1 MIPLTGKRPR
11 AISLKI
17 SGMHCQNCALT
28 IERELRSLDG
38 VLEANVSFASSKAL
52 VIVEPGRLSVDE
64 LEEAFRRVGY
74 GVEREKIK
82 LRLREAVDPTLA
94 ARLEGELAE
103 LEGVRRAS
111 VDAATGA
118 VTVEYLPGLASER
131 DIVRVITDL
140 GLRVVEEVAEPTEG
154 PERGLRATALLGLAL
169 AAPIMLYNNHLI
181 SRMLPL
187 GGTAQAAYLLFAL
200 ATVVQLGIGRRFYQG
215 AIRAARVGTANMDT
229 LVSLG
234 TTSAYLL
241 SVWHT
246 FPVPDWRYIYYDSS
260 AAVIALVLLGK
271 YLEER
276 MRGRTSAAI
285 RKILEAQ
292 PKTAKVIRD
301 GEVIELPTAAVRTGD
316 IVIVAPGER
325 VPVDGVV
332 VEGSSWVDESLLTG
346 ESTPVSKGPGDDV
359 VGGSI
364 VLESPLKVKASR
376 VGEEAFVGRVAA
388 LVEEALER
396 KPAIQRTVDRIA
408 GLFAYAVMGVAAV
421 TLAGWLALGAEL
433 GRAVINAVS
442 VLVVACPCALGLAT
456 PTAVAVGIGRAA
468 SLGVLFRR
476 AEAVEAASK
485 VSCVVLDKTGT
496 LTEGRPRV
504 VEAWTAP
511 GWSEGEVLALAAT
524 AEYLSPHPLAE
535 AIVRRAVEL
544 GLEVGEPDEL
554 TVVPGAGVR
563 ATVRGRRVVVGSV
576 RMVGGEVE
584 LDEAVKAA
592 VNAMQSRG
600 ETVVAVEVDG
610 DLAGILG
617 LRDEP
622 KRGAREAIEELK
634 AMGLRVIMLTGDS
647 EATARAIAAE
657 LGIDEFRAEV
667 TPEGKVEAIAELQ
680 REGCAVA
687 MVGDGFNDAPALS
700 RADLGVAIGGGTDV
714 AVEAGDVILIRDDP
728 RDVAVAL
735 KIGRRIVRQ
744 IRQNLAW
751 AFAYNVVL
759 IPLAAL
765 GVLYPVYAGL
775 AMAMSSI
782 SVTGWSLTLARYR
795 P

>member
-1 MIPLTGKRPR
+1 MTEGRPR
-11 AISLKI
+11 AISIKI
-17 SGMHCQNCALT
+17 SGMHCQNCALA

-38 VLEANVSFASSKAL
+38 VMEANVSFASGKAL
-52 VIVEPGRLSVDE
+52 VIAEPRRLSADE
-64 LEEAFRRVGY
+64 LERAIRRLGY
-74 GVEREKIK
+74 GVEREKVR

-94 ARLEGELAE
+94 AKLEVELSK

-111 VDAATGA
+111 VDAATGL
-118 VTVEYLPGLASER
+118 VTVEYLPGFSSER
-131 DIVRVITDL
+131 DVIRVITDL
-140 GLRVVEEVAEPTEG
+140 GLRVTEEVTEPSEG
-154 PERGLRATALLGLAL
+154 PESGLRAMALLGLAL
-169 AAPIMLYNNHLI
+169 AIPIMLCNNHII
-181 SRMLPL
+181 SGMMPL
-187 GGTAQAAYLLFAL
+187 GGTPDSAYLLFAL
-200 ATVVQLGIGRRFYQG
+200 ATAVQLGIGRRFYQG
-215 AIRAARVGTANMDT
+215 AIRAARAGTANMDT

-260 AAVIALVLLGK
+260 AAVIAFVLVGK

-292 PKTAKVIRD
+292 PKTARVIRG
-301 GEVIELPTAAVRTGD
+301 GEVIKIPTAAVRAGD
-316 IVIVAPGER
+316 IVLVAPGER

-332 VEGSSWVDESLLTG
+332 VGGSSWVDESLLTG
-346 ESTPVSKGPGDDV
+346 ESTPVSKGPGDEV

-364 VLESPLKVKASR
+364 VLESPLRVRATR

-408 GLFAYAVMGVAAV
+408 GLFAYAVMGVAGV
-421 TLAGWLALGAEL
+421 TLAGWLAVGADL

-456 PTAVAVGIGRAA
+456 PTATAVGIGRAA

-476 AEAVEAASK
+476 AEAVEVASR

-511 GWSEGEVLALAAT
+511 GWSEGEVLTLAAA

-535 AIVRRAVEL
+535 AIVRRAVDL
-544 GLEVGEPDEL
+544 GLEVGEPEDL

-576 RMVGGEVE
+576 SMVGREVE
-584 LDEAVKAA
+584 LDDSTEAA
-592 VNAMQSRG
+592 VEAMRSRG
-600 ETVVAVEVDG
+600 ETVVAVGVDG
-610 DLAGILG
+610 ELAGILG

-622 KRGAREAIEELK
+622 KRGARESVEELK

-647 EATARAIAAE
+647 EATARAIAEE

-680 REGCAVA
+680 EEGCAVA

-728 RDVAVAL
+728 RDVAAAL
-735 KIGRRIVRQ
+735 KIGRRVVRQ

-759 IPLAAL
+759 IPLAAS
-765 GVLYPVYAGL
+765 GILYPVYAGL